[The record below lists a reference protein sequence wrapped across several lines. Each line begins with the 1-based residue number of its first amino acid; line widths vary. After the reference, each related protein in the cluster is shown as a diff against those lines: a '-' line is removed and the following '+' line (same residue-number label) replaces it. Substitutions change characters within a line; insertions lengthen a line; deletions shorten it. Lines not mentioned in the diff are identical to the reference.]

1 MNFSCPVCHLPLWE
15 KEGSF
20 RCANRH
26 CFDRS
31 SAGYVNLLPSN
42 HKNSKDPGDA
52 KGMITARR
60 SFLSKEYYRPL
71 LDALSALSL
80 AYCREKKLSHP
91 VLLDAGCGEGYYTD
105 GVCSALQTHE
115 IFSQGF
121 GVDISKHAAQW
132 AAKRRGLATYAVASV
147 FSLPFFS
154 NSVDLMLSI
163 FAPFA
168 KEECLRV
175 LRPGGMLLYVYP
187 DQEHLMG
194 LKKVLY
200 DTARDNPPYDLEKVS
215 QKFASCIFHQL
226 SYDITVA
233 HEDLEGLFQM
243 TPYYWKSPMDASMRL
258 QLADQV
264 KTKIAFCILELFKPE
279 KK

>member
-132 AAKRRGLATYAVASV
+132 AAKRRR
-147 FSLPFFS
+147 FSNLCGSQRFFS
-154 NSVDLMLSI
+154 SFFLKQCGFDVEHI
-163 FAPFA
+163 CPF
-168 KEECLRV
+168 C
-175 LRPGGMLLYVYP
+175 
-187 DQEHLMG
+187 
-194 LKKVLY
+194 
-200 DTARDNPPYDLEKVS
+200 
-215 QKFASCIFHQL
+215 
-226 SYDITVA
+226 
-233 HEDLEGLFQM
+233 
-243 TPYYWKSPMDASMRL
+243 
-258 QLADQV
+258 
-264 KTKIAFCILELFKPE
+264 
-279 KK
+279 